1 MYQDKGFTLIE
12 LLVVVLI
19 IGILSAVALPQYQY
33 AVKKARFQQ
42 AITLVDAL
50 AKAQTIYFMTN
61 GEYAS
66 DIELLDIALPADFT
80 VRGTSANNR
89 NLTCDVFNGRIYCVF
104 RGQGL
109 SNVAYMYSLS
119 DGMRACVSFARS
131 DEQTHK
137 FCKRLTGKENFET
150 YGAWSIYNID
160 A

>member
-1 MYQDKGFTLIE
+1 MCKERGFTLIE

-19 IGILSAVALPQYQY
+19 IGILAAVALPQYQY

-66 DIELLDIALPADFT
+66 DIEALDIALPADFT
-80 VRGTSANNR
+80 ASGTSAGNGK
-89 NLTCDVFNGRIYCVF
+89 LTCDVFNGRIYCAF
-104 RGQGL
+104 LGRGL
-109 SNVAYMYSLS
+109 SNVAYMYWLV
-119 DGMRACVSFARS
+119 DGRRGCVSFVRS
-131 DEQTHK
+131 NEQTHQ
-137 FCKRLTGKENFET
+137 FCKRLTGKKNFET
-150 YGAWSIYNID
+150 YGAWSIYDID